1 MKNVKPRHLRPGF
14 TLIELIVAMGM
25 VAILSV
31 SLYASLRIAFR
42 ARESAEK
49 TIEPSRTA
57 ELAMEFILTDLQN
70 AMTPNPGAADP
81 NTISN
86 VLPTAV
92 TGSFVGTDGKD
103 GRGHD
108 ADDLIFFS
116 TADSPQHVDGTGDIK
131 QIELAVVQAQGSGDY
146 VLVRRVTPNL
156 LAPTTPNPDEEV
168 ICRGVGGFNLRYYN
182 GAAWS
187 DTWDSTQTQ
196 FDNTIPVA
204 VEVTLQLDRPINSGQ
219 MQSYRYVRIFPLSC
233 STAAYDP
240 AVNPNVQ

>member
-1 MKNVKPRHLRPGF
+1 MNPMRFRQHRSAF

-31 SLYASLRIAFR
+31 VLYSSLRIAFR
-42 ARESAEK
+42 ARESADK
-49 TIEPSRTA
+49 AIEPARTA
-57 ELAMEFILTDLQN
+57 ELAMEFIRTDLQN
-70 AMTPNPGAADP
+70 ALTPNPNAATP
-81 NTISN
+81 NTTTTTP
-86 VLPTAV
+86 PTAV
-92 TGSFVGTDGKD
+92 TGPFIGTDGKD

-116 TADSPQHVDGTGDIK
+116 TSDAPLHVDANGDIK
-131 QIELAVVQAQGSGDY
+131 QIELAVVQAPRTDEY

-168 ICRGVGGFNLRYYN
+168 VCRGVGGFNLRYYN
-182 GAAWS
+182 GSAWS

-196 FDNTIPVA
+196 YDNTLPVA
-204 VEVTLQLDRPINSGQ
+204 VEVTLQLDRPTNSGQ
-219 MQSYRYVRIFPLSC
+219 MQSFRYVRVFPLSC

-240 AVNPNVQ
+240 NVNPNE